1 MTMETMQKQRVMG
14 PVDFLVVRFP
24 GNKFTGRI
32 APELRALE
40 DSGTVRVIDLI
51 FIRKDEEG
59 NVESFEVADLGG
71 EGENAFQDFRDK
83 VGGWLSQDDVE
94 LIGEDLPNNSSAG
107 VLLFENLWAIKL
119 KEAMLESGGELVAQ
133 GRISPELIDMVRE
146 KSGSSKTG
154 E

>member
-1 MTMETMQKQRVMG
+1 MTMEYQQISKVMG

-32 APELRALE
+32 APELRSLE

-59 NVESFEVADLGG
+59 NVESFEVEDLGG
-71 EGENAFQDFRDK
+71 EEENAFQDFSEK
-83 VGGWLSQDDVE
+83 TGGWLSQDDVE
-94 LIGEDLPNNSSAG
+94 TIGEELPNNSSAG
-107 VLLFENLWAIKL
+107 AVLFENLWAIRL

-133 GRISPELIDMVRE
+133 GRVSPDLIEQVQQKNESSR
-146 KSGSSKTG
+146 SG
-154 E
+154 